1 MDGVVGFSLCH
12 LRKQQLTTPDA
23 ITKFSIKNIIL
34 LFHRLKYETDSI
46 FRNYSPLSLSRGDEI
61 AALLNR

>member
-1 MDGVVGFSLCH
+1 